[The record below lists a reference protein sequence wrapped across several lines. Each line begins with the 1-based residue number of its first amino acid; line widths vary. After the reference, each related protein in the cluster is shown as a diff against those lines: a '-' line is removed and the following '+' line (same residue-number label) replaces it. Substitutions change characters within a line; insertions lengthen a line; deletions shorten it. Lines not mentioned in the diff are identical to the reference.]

1 MSVSRSSTH
10 NIMTS
15 KQGEDQT
22 STLRVNFENVV
33 KQGVLSKKGSILR
46 LYNSECMVYLER
58 RAESIE
64 IG

>member
-10 NIMTS
+10 NRMTS
-15 KQGEDQT
+15 KQGEDQA